1 MKDIHILIVE
11 PGKAPY
17 EATVPHTL
25 ETMQKIVGGHI
36 EATYPYQD
44 PVALVCNDE
53 GLINRLAFNRRV
65 GEQIEEINA
74 GIFGTFFVCGIGQED
89 FCSLSPELTEKYK
102 RLLYYPEFP
111 VKAGEMLL
119 FGKQEP
125 IPKGQITPYTPVSL
139 NKPKNRDGR

>member
-1 MKDIHILIVE
+1 MKNIHILIVE

-17 EATVPHTL
+17 EATVPNTL

-36 EATYPYQD
+36 DATCPYQD
-44 PVALVCNDE
+44 PVALVCNNE

-65 GEQIEEINA
+65 GDHIEDNTM
-74 GIFGTFFVCGIGQED
+74 GIFGTFFLCGIRQED

-102 RLLYYPEFP
+102 QLLYYPEYP
-111 VKAGEMLL
+111 VKSGDMLL

-125 IPKGQITPYTPVSL
+125 IPQEQTTPYTPILSH
-139 NKPKNRDGR
+139 KPKNRDSR

>member
-1 MKDIHILIVE
+1 MKNIHILIVE

-25 ETMQKIVGGHI
+25 ETMQKIVGGCI
-36 EATYPYQD
+36 DATYPYQD

-53 GLINRLAFNRRV
+53 GLIDGLAFNRRV
-65 GEQIEEINA
+65 GEHVEENNT

-111 VKAGEMLL
+111 VKSGDMLL

-125 IPKGQITPYTPVSL
+125 IPQGQITRYTPAFPH
-139 NKPKNRDGR
+139 KPKSRDSR